1 MKWYSRIPSPLIM
14 LFLIILVVAAMT
26 WLLPA
31 GLYER
36 VEVDGR
42 MRVVPGS
49 YGLVEPS
56 PLSIFD
62 IFKAFPEGY
71 KRATPIIFICLAS
84 ALMFSLLERSK
95 TIENVI
101 GRVVYLMSG
110 KHTTAPAL
118 APQKAGMGQSAPM
131 KKGRAEI
138 LLVLLTIVYGLLGIM
153 VGYENNIATIPIA
166 AIVVLAL
173 GGDLVLAAGVSVGG
187 MTVAFGLSP
196 INFYTV
202 GNGHLI
208 ADLPLFSGAWLRTIL
223 CTGGL
228 ALIAWY
234 NVRYYRRLQAD
245 PESGIGRGLD
255 TEGMQL
261 SKPLAEYE
269 ITNKNWLLLSIFL
282 LGLAAVLYGVF
293 NIEGFH
299 INDTSAIFLMVTV
312 ALAVASGLSG
322 QAVTEAGFHSIAQ
335 MAPAT
340 FIIGMATTVSV
351 IMEQGQIQD
360 TISNG
365 LANALDGLPTYLS
378 AIGMSIGQ
386 SGLNLLIPSGS
397 GQAMA
402 TLPVMIPLGNE
413 LGLNPQISI
422 LAFQIG
428 DGVTNLFNPSL
439 GGLVAM
445 LSLCRV
451 PFDRWL
457 RFALPLTGMLL
468 VWAWLGL
475 LLAVAVGY
483 S

>member
-1 MKWYSRIPSPLIM
+1 MKWYARIPSPLIM
-14 LFLIILVVAAMT
+14 LFLIILIVAAMT

-36 VEVDGR
+36 AEINGR
-42 MRVVPGS
+42 LRVVPGS
-49 YGLVEPS
+49 YHQVPS
-56 PLSIFD
+56 TPLSLFD

-84 ALMFSLLERSK
+84 ALMFSLLEK
-95 TIENVI
+95 THTIENAV
-101 GRVVYLMSG
+101 GRIVHL
-110 KHTTAPAL
+110 
-118 APQKAGMGQSAPM
+118 MGQR
-131 KKGRAEI
+131 KAEL
-138 LLVLLTIVYGLLGIM
+138 LLVLLTFVYGLLGVM

-173 GGDLVLAAGVSVGG
+173 GGDLILAAGVSVGG

-208 ADLPLFSGAWLRTIL
+208 ADLPLFSGAWLRTML
-223 CTGGL
+223 CAGGL
-228 ALIAWY
+228 MLMAWY
-234 NVRYYRRLQAD
+234 NVRYYRRLRAD
-245 PESGIGRGLD
+245 PDSGFGQGLD
-255 TEGMQL
+255 TTGMQL
-261 SKPLAEYE
+261 SKPLVEYE
-269 ITNKNWLLLSIFL
+269 ITGRNWLLLILFV

-312 ALAVASGLSG
+312 VLALASGLSG
-322 QAVTEAGFHSIAQ
+322 KEVTEAGFHSIAQ

-365 LANALDGLPTYLS
+365 LADALGGLPTYAS

-402 TLPVMIPLGNE
+402 TLPVMIPLGRE
-413 LGLNPQISI
+413 LGLSPQISI

-483 S
+483 Q